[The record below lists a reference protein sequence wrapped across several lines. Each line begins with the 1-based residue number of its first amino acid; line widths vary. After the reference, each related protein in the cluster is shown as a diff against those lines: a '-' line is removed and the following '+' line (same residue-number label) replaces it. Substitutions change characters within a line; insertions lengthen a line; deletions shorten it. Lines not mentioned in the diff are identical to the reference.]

1 MEDKKLFYKDVL
13 QRDIT
18 ILRTAANTLKSL
30 EHRFT
35 IEGISAAL
43 VKISEDLLS
52 EGWNGYVPKP
62 IAEIAIDDTLEL
74 VAAEELKKKEAEA
87 QAKKEAEIAEKK
99 RVADEKAKKKAQLEA
114 DLKALEVE

>member
-62 IAEIAIDDTLEL
+62 IAEIA
-74 VAAEELKKKEAEA
+74 
-87 QAKKEAEIAEKK
+87 KEAEIAEKK